1 MIVGGLGGEGLLCFL
16 EGLLVFFSIGSYSE
30 GSEVEG
36 LESEGLLV
44 FGDFILLTRGSSSR
58 SYSSSATEGARVG
71 SVVFSRDF

>member
-1 MIVGGLGGEGLLCFL
+1 MIVGGEGRGKDLFCFL

-36 LESEGLLV
+36 LDSEGLLV

-58 SYSSSATEGARVG
+58 S
-71 SVVFSRDF
+71 